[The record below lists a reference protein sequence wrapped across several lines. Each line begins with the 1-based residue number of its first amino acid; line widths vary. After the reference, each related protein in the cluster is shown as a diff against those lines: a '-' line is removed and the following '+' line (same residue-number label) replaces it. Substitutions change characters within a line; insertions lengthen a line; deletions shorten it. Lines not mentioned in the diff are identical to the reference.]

1 MYDIALVGS
10 AGFLG
15 TAIGTALRAQG
26 HRVTGFTRSEPL
38 VEGETLSPAA
48 EGAAVVVWAA
58 GGVSPVLAERHPEL
72 VERELTHFEDAVTAL
87 ARQAAPP
94 RLVLLSSG
102 GTVYGSSAVPP
113 FREGAELAPEHAYGR
128 YKLDQERIAAASGL
142 ASTAL
147 RIANAYGPG
156 QRGAGGQG
164 VLAVWLRSV
173 LAGDPVL
180 LYGNGG
186 VARDYVFV
194 DDVADA
200 VGSCV
205 RASDAPVALNIGAG
219 VPTTLDEL
227 AERLRGVVAPHPV
240 EIERR
245 ESRGVD
251 ATSNWLDVSL
261 AERRIS
267 WVARTSLDEGI
278 ERMWRW
284 VSAT

>member
-15 TAIGTALRAQG
+15 TAIGKTLRARG
-26 HRVTGFTRSEPL
+26 HRVTGFTRAEPL
-38 VEGETLSPAA
+38 IENGTLSPTA
-48 EGAAVVVWAA
+48 EGSAVVVWAA
-58 GGVSPVLAERHPEL
+58 GGVSPMVAEHHPEL
-72 VERELTHFEDAVTAL
+72 VDRELAHFEDAVSAL

-102 GTVYGSSAVPP
+102 GTVYGSSTVPP
-113 FREGAELAPEHAYGR
+113 FREDAELAPEHAYGR
-128 YKLDQERIAAASGL
+128 YKLRQERIAAASGL
-142 ASTAL
+142 PSTAL

-156 QRGAGGQG
+156 QRGTGGQG
-164 VLAVWLRSV
+164 VLAVWVRSI
-173 LAGDPVL
+173 LAGEPVL
-180 LYGNGG
+180 LYGSGG

-194 DDVADA
+194 EDVADA
-200 VGSCV
+200 VESCV
-205 RASDAPVALNIGAG
+205 RVSGAPTALNVGAG

-227 AERLRGVVAPHPV
+227 AEELQSVVAPRPI

-251 ATSNWLDVSL
+251 ATSNWLDVTL
-261 AERRIS
+261 AQRS
-267 WVARTSLDEGI
+267 VDWMPRTSLRQGI

-284 VSAT
+284 ASTT